1 MRAFGNETPRPPLLT
16 LRMENQ
22 VLLYPLFKSAR
33 RVLYQLGM
41 TDPAGHPTRE
51 QLRLEGFE
59 HIDSQLGF
67 LLSCL
72 EEALVSTGATQL
84 LPYLPWSGRQPDA
97 GDAPEGLSE
106 LYSIGFQLLNMV
118 EERVAA
124 EIRREREK
132 ALGAESIRGLWPQA
146 LRDLRA
152 MDLGPEEILAV
163 LRDVQVEPVLT
174 AHPTEAKRSSIRE
187 RHRALYRELV
197 RNEYSK
203 YTDRERRRI
212 RKRVVTILETL
223 WRTAEIHLVRPDI
236 SSELRNATHYL
247 RDLFPAAINRLDLHF
262 TEAWR
267 DAGLPLETLR
277 TAGNVPR
284 LLFGTWIGGDRDGH
298 PLVTPEVTERTF
310 VELRHSAF
318 KLLERELLELSSQLT
333 LSRYLTPVPEKL
345 QARIDHL
352 VKIVDAPE
360 EVMKILDRMEEEPWR
375 QLAALMA
382 LRLRQQIKGK
392 PGYRNIVCLTN
403 DLDLLSTTLADAGCH
418 MIEEDSIRPLRHK
431 LEIFGFHLATLDI
444 RQNSEFHDK
453 AIGQLLAAAGI
464 TDGENYINWPEEKRL
479 ELLNRELESTRPFL
493 HDDIRVGTEADD
505 VLDTYRVLV
514 RHRKD
519 WGEAGLGAL
528 IVSMTRQLSDLLGVF
543 LLAREAGLM
552 DLSADGLTCPLE
564 VVPLFETMDDL
575 DRSPG
580 ILKEFLE
587 HPLTH
592 RSHQARTNE
601 GETPGQQVM
610 LGYSDSNKDCGIL
623 AAQFAL
629 QRAQT
634 ALTAVG
640 RESAVNLCFFHGRGG
655 TISRGAGSTHWF
667 MAALPNGAMSGGFR
681 MTEQGET
688 IAQKYANLANATYN
702 LELLLAGAAVTT
714 ARHRHLPPQEDPCEE
729 FMARLGTSSQA
740 AYQGF
745 LKADGFI
752 EFYRQATI
760 IDALENSRIG
770 SRPARRTGKKGF
782 SISDLRAIPWVFS
795 WTQTRFYLP
804 GWFGVGSGLQALKE
818 EDPEGFAR
826 FKDALP
832 KSTFMSYVLTNVE
845 TNLASANLEL
855 MHDYAG
861 LVQDAA
867 LRGKFMGKVV
877 VEFELTRDLLAHLFD
892 GEMRE
897 RRPRMA
903 KTLDIREAPLHVL
916 HQQQIALLREWR
928 GHVARENSEA
938 AEALLPKLL
947 LSINAIASGLRTTG

>member
-1 MRAFGNETPRPPLLT
+1 MT
-16 LRMENQ
+16 
-22 VLLYPLFKSAR
+22 VSASN
-33 RVLYQLGM
+33 
-41 TDPAGHPTRE
+41 PTRV

-59 HIDSQLGF
+59 QIDEQLGF

-72 EEALVSTGATQL
+72 EEALVSTGATEL
-84 LPYLPWSGRQPDA
+84 LPYLPWSGREPGA
-97 GDAPEGLSE
+97 GAAPEGLPQ

-132 ALGAESIRGLWPQA
+132 ALGADSIRGLWPQA

-152 MDLGPEEILAV
+152 IGLGPEQILEV
-163 LRDVQVEPVLT
+163 LKDVHVEPVLT

-187 RHRALYRELV
+187 RHRALYQEMV
-197 RNEYSK
+197 RNEYPK

-212 RKRVVTILETL
+212 RERVVTTLETL

-267 DAGLPLETLR
+267 DAGLPLDMLR
-277 TAGNVPR
+277 SAGNIPR
-284 LLFGTWIGGDRDGH
+284 LIFGTWIGGDRDGH
-298 PLVTPEVTERTF
+298 PLVTPEVTKKTLA
-310 VELRHSAF
+310 ELRHSAF
-318 KLLERELLELSSQLT
+318 KLLERELLDLSSQLT
-333 LSRYLTPVPEKL
+333 LSRYLTPVPEEL
-345 QARIDHL
+345 QTRIDHL
-352 VKIVDAPE
+352 AKIVDARDG
-360 EVMKILDRMEEEPWR
+360 VFKILDRHEEEPWR
-375 QLAALMA
+375 QMAALMA
-382 LRLRQQIKGK
+382 LRLREQIKGK
-392 PGYRNIVCLTN
+392 PGYRNTACLAD
-403 DLDLLSTTLADAGCH
+403 DLNLLSRTLAEAGCH
-418 MIEEDSIRPLRHK
+418 MIEEDAIRPLRHK
-431 LEIFGFHLATLDI
+431 LEIFGFHLATLDV

-453 AIGQLLAAAGI
+453 AISQLLAAAGVE
-464 TDGENYINWPEEKRL
+464 DGANYIEWPEEKRL
-479 ELLNRELESTRPFL
+479 EFLNTELKSTRPFL
-493 HDDIRVGTEADD
+493 HDDIRIGTEADN

-514 RHRKD
+514 RHRRD
-519 WGEAGLGAL
+519 WGNNGLGAL

-552 DLSADGLTCPLE
+552 DLTPAGLLCPLE

-575 DRSPG
+575 DRSPAV
-580 ILKEFLE
+580 LRAYLE
-587 HPLTH
+587 HPLTR
-592 RSHQARTNE
+592 RSHESRTPE
-601 GETPGQQVM
+601 GKSASQQVM

-629 QRAQT
+629 QRAQI
-634 ALTAVG
+634 ALTTVG
-640 RESAVNLCFFHGRGG
+640 RENNVNLCFFHGRGG
-655 TISRGAGSTHWF
+655 TISRGAGPTHWF

-714 ARHRHLPPQEDPCEE
+714 AHHRHLPHAADPCEE
-729 FMARLGTSSQA
+729 FMVRLGESSQA
-740 AYQGF
+740 AYQNF

-752 EFYRQATI
+752 EFYRQATV

-795 WTQTRFYLP
+795 WTQARFYLP
-804 GWFGVGSGLQALKE
+804 GWFGVGSGLESLKKDDPQGFTRFKQALK
-818 EDPEGFAR
+818 
-826 FKDALP
+826 

-845 TNLASANLEL
+845 TNLASANLGL
-855 MHDYAG
+855 MKDYCG
-861 LVQDAA
+861 LVENVE
-867 LRGKFMGKVV
+867 LRDNFLGRIVA
-877 VEFELTRDLLAHLFD
+877 EFERTRNLLAELFE
-892 GEMRE
+892 GEMKD

-903 KTLDIREAPLHVL
+903 KTLEIREAPLRVL

-928 GHVARENSEA
+928 GHIADGKTDA

>member
-1 MRAFGNETPRPPLLT
+1 
-16 LRMENQ
+16 
-22 VLLYPLFKSAR
+22 
-33 RVLYQLGM
+33 M
-41 TDPAGHPTRE
+41 TAPTGHPTRE

-59 HIDSQLGF
+59 NIDTQLHF

-72 EEALVSTGATQL
+72 EEALISTGATEL
-84 LPYLPWSGRQPDA
+84 LPYLPWSGRQPAA

-124 EIRREREK
+124 ETRREREK
-132 ALGAESIRGLWPQA
+132 VLGAESIRGLWPQA

-152 MDLGPEEILAV
+152 MNLSPEEILAV
-163 LRDVQVEPVLT
+163 LRDVHVEPVLT

-187 RHRALYRELV
+187 RHRALYREMV
-197 RNEYSK
+197 RNEYPK

-212 RKRVVTILETL
+212 RERVVTILETL

-277 TAGNVPR
+277 SAGNIPR
-284 LLFGTWIGGDRDGH
+284 LIFGTWIGGDRDGH
-298 PLVTPEVTERTF
+298 PLVTPEVTEKTF
-310 VELRHSAF
+310 IELRHSAF
-318 KLLERELLELSSQLT
+318 KLLERELVELSSQLT
-333 LSRYLTPVPEKL
+333 LSRYLTPVPERL

-352 VKIVDAPE
+352 TKIVDAPD
-360 EVMKILDRMEEEPWR
+360 EVAKILDRMEEEPWR

-392 PGYRNIVCLTN
+392 PGYRNAACLTD
-403 DLDLLSTTLADAGCH
+403 DLNLLSSTLADAGCH

-431 LEIFGFHLATLDI
+431 LQIFGFHLATLDI

-453 AIGQLLAAAGI
+453 AISQLLAAAGI
-464 TDGENYINWPEEKRL
+464 PDGENYIHWPEEKRL
-479 ELLNRELESTRPFL
+479 EFLNRELESTRPFL

-519 WGEAGLGAL
+519 WGESGLGAL

-552 DLSADGLTCPLE
+552 DLTSSGLTCPLE

-580 ILKEFLE
+580 ILKDFLN
-587 HPLTH
+587 HPLTR
-592 RSHQARTNE
+592 RSHRAQTPE
-601 GETPGQQVM
+601 GKMPGQQVM

-640 RESAVNLCFFHGRGG
+640 RECAVNLCFFHGRGG
-655 TISRGAGSTHWF
+655 TISRGAGPTHWF

-688 IAQKYANLANATYN
+688 IAQKYANIANATYN

-714 ARHRHLPPQEDPCEE
+714 ARHRHLPAVIDPCGE
-729 FMARLGTSSQA
+729 FMARLGESSQA
-740 AYQGF
+740 AYQGL

-752 EFYRQATI
+752 EFYRQATV

-795 WTQTRFYLP
+795 WTQARFYLP
-804 GWFGVGSGLQALKE
+804 GWFGVGSGLEALKK
-818 EDPEGFAR
+818 DDAEGFAR
-826 FKDALP
+826 LKAALP
-832 KSTFMSYVLTNVE
+832 ESTFMSYVLTNVE

-855 MHDYAG
+855 MRDYCGMVENAE
-861 LVQDAA
+861 
-867 LRGKFMGKVV
+867 LREKFLSIIVA
-877 VEFELTRDLLAHLFD
+877 EFERTRDLLAELFD
-892 GEMRE
+892 GAMKD

-903 KTLDIREAPLHVL
+903 KTLEIREAPLRVL
-916 HQQQIALLREWR
+916 HHQQIALLREWR
-928 GHVARENSEA
+928 GHVANEDSA
-938 AEALLPKLL
+938 AADALLPKLL

>member
-1 MRAFGNETPRPPLLT
+1 
-16 LRMENQ
+16 
-22 VLLYPLFKSAR
+22 
-33 RVLYQLGM
+33 M
-41 TDPAGHPTRE
+41 TDSASIPIRE
-51 QLRLEGFE
+51 QLRLEGFDL
-59 HIDSQLGF
+59 IDERLNYLLG
-67 LLSCL
+67 CL
-72 EEALVSTGATQL
+72 EDALKSTGETKL
-84 LPYLPWSGRQPDA
+84 LPYLPWSGRVPESGA
-97 GDAPEGLSE
+97 APEGLPQ

-132 ALGAESIRGLWPQA
+132 ALGADSIRGLWPQA
-146 LRDLRA
+146 LRDLKA
-152 MDLGPEEILAV
+152 IGLTPEQILDV
-163 LRDVQVEPVLT
+163 LKDVQVEPVLT

-187 RHRALYRELV
+187 RHRALYVEMV
-197 RNEYSK
+197 RNEFPK
-203 YTDRERRRI
+203 YTERERRRI
-212 RKRVVTILETL
+212 RERVVTTLETL

-236 SSELRNATHYL
+236 TSELRNATHYL
-247 RDLFPAAINRLDLHF
+247 RDLFPSAINRLDLHF

-267 DAGLPLETLR
+267 DAGLPLEMLR
-277 TAGNVPR
+277 SAGNIPR
-284 LLFGTWIGGDRDGH
+284 LIFGTWIGGDRDGH
-298 PLVTPEVTERTF
+298 PLVTPDVTEQTLR
-310 VELRHSAF
+310 ELRHSAF

-333 LSRYLTPVPEKL
+333 LSRYLTPVPGEL
-345 QARIDHL
+345 QDRIDHL
-352 VKIVDAPE
+352 AKTVEAPE
-360 EVMKILDRMEEEPWR
+360 AVREILHRHEEEPWR
-375 QLAALMA
+375 QLAMLMA
-382 LRLRQQIKGK
+382 LRLREQIKGK
-392 PGYRNIVCLTN
+392 RGYRNTACLID
-403 DLDLLSTTLADAGCH
+403 DLNLLSRTLAEAGCH
-418 MIEEDSIRPLRHK
+418 MLEEDAIRPIRHK
-431 LEIFGFHLATLDI
+431 LEMFGFHLATLDV

-453 AIGQLLAAAGI
+453 AISQLLTAAGI
-464 TDGENYINWPEEKRL
+464 EGGENYAGWPEEKRL
-479 ELLNRELESTRPFL
+479 AFLNTELASTRPFL
-493 HDDIRVGTEADD
+493 HDDLRVGTEADD

-519 WGEAGLGAL
+519 WGTNGLGAL
-528 IVSMTRQLSDLLGVF
+528 IVSMTRQLSDLLGVY

-552 DLSADGLTCPLE
+552 DLTPEGLVCPLQ

-580 ILKEFLE
+580 ILRSYLE
-587 HPLTH
+587 HPLSR
-592 RSHQARTNE
+592 RSQASGTFKS
-601 GETPGQQVM
+601 QQVM

-634 ALTAVG
+634 ALTTVG
-640 RESAVNLCFFHGRGG
+640 RDCQVNLCFFHGRGG
-655 TISRGAGSTHWF
+655 TISRGAGPTHWF

-714 ARHRHLPPQEDPCEE
+714 AHHRHLPPVEDPCQE
-729 FMARLGTSSQA
+729 FMARLGATSQA

-752 EFYRQATI
+752 EFYRQATV

-795 WTQTRFYLP
+795 WTQARFYLP
-804 GWFGVGSGLQALKE
+804 GWFGVGSGLETLKK
-818 EDPEGFAR
+818 EDPAGFTK
-826 FKDALP
+826 FKEALP

-855 MHDYAG
+855 MRDYG
-861 LVQDAA
+861 SLVEDVE
-867 LRGKFMGKVV
+867 LRDRFLGRIFD
-877 VEFELTRDLLAHLFD
+877 EFEKTKTLLAELFD
-892 GEMRE
+892 GEMKD

-903 KTLDIREAPLHVL
+903 KTLEIREAPLQVL

-928 GHVARENSEA
+928 GHLA
-938 AEALLPKLL
+938 AENTDAADALLPKLL